1 MGYISW
7 ADQDT
12 PTVIGRPQW
21 PVRVQRSTVGRLT
34 SELRPSFLGDLMQ
47 AAVSAARYNF
57 EVGMPDPDLL
67 PVQEFQQ
74 ILRELFSY
82 PSREVF
88 GYSPTLGLERVRQAI
103 RDVYLARRGLEPK
116 LEEVL
121 VTAGSL
127 QGLNLLTRLWV
138 RPGDVVVVESPTF
151 AGALHIFRAHE
162 ATIVD
167 VPMDQFGMRTDL
179 LPHLLSGK
187 PTPRFLYIQPVGQ
200 NPTGITLSPERRQR
214 LVTWAQASGVPI
226 VEDDAYGFLS
236 DDLPLAAQNPSLPLV
251 YLNTFSKILSPG
263 IRVGCVVA
271 PADLI
276 RQLVSLKQL
285 SDLHTGTLSQLV
297 VEGWLRLGNVDTHV
311 ARCRSVYSAR
321 LKTAE
326 RTIAR
331 FPRLTLYARPNH
343 GFYLFVRL
351 PSGLKAADLQNE
363 AAKQELLFA
372 IGDPFGTDQ
381 KFSQW
386 MRLAVGAQPVPQIE
400 TGLWRLA
407 RLVDRYAARGSSGP
421 S

>member
-1 MGYISW
+1 M
-7 ADQDT
+7 
-12 PTVIGRPQW
+12 VIGRPQW
-21 PVRVQRSTVGRLT
+21 PVRAERSAVGRIT
-34 SELRPSFLGDLMQ
+34 TELGPSFLGDLMQ
-47 AAVSAARYNF
+47 AAVSSARYNF

-74 ILRELFSY
+74 ILRELFSS
-82 PSREVF
+82 PARDVF
-88 GYSPTLGLERVRQAI
+88 GYSPTLGLQRVRQAI
-103 RDVYLARRGLEPK
+103 RDVYLAGRGLQPK

-138 RPGDVVVVESPTF
+138 RAGDVVVVESPTF
-151 AGALHIFRAHE
+151 AGALHIFRAHG
-162 ATIVD
+162 ATVVD
-167 VPMDQFGMRTDL
+167 VPVDQFGMRTDL
-179 LPHLLSGK
+179 LPQLLHGR

-200 NPTGITLSPERRQR
+200 NPTGVTLSAERRQV
-214 LVTWAQASGVPI
+214 LVTWANATGVPI

-236 DDLPLAAQNPSLPLV
+236 DVLPLAAQDPSLPLV

-297 VEGWLRLGNVDTHV
+297 VEGWLRLGNVDAHI
-311 ARCRSVYSAR
+311 ARSRSVYGAR

-326 RTIAR
+326 KVLSK
-331 FPRLTLYARPNH
+331 FPRLNLYATPSH
-343 GFYLFVRL
+343 GFYLFVQL

-372 IGDPFGTDQ
+372 TGDPFGVGR

-386 MRLAVGAQPVPQIE
+386 MRLAVGAQPVAQIE

-407 RLVDRYAARGSSGP
+407 RLVDRHSFRGSSGP